1 MAKLTK
7 TEIVR
12 RYAEKNPTMT
22 VRQMASDLDMTP
34 AYIHQIMWTLRKRG
48 EVPPSKRSLQ
58 TNKTITNTI
67 NEWEGKEPLA
77 PAPVV
82 ARVKVKLN
90 DIHPS
95 ELHVLQTK
103 VEEQRIIIK
112 YLEKR
117 IEELNVR
124 R

>member
-1 MAKLTK
+1 MLF
-7 TEIVR
+7 
-12 RYAEKNPTMT
+12 
-22 VRQMASDLDMTP
+22 
-34 AYIHQIMWTLRKRG
+34 
-48 EVPPSKRSLQ
+48 RSR
-58 TNKTITNTI
+58 TNKTIVDVI
-67 NEWEGKEPLA
+67 NSWEGKVTPSNPVNAKNNLIDRILKTDAERTGFASA
-77 PAPVV
+77 PKIKP
-82 ARVKVKLN
+82 N